1 MAHVLLAEDDEGIRD
16 FVCLALEG
24 DNHEVVATRNGEEA
38 LEILKSGADGFDIL
52 IADIQMPGMD
62 GIELAKMA
70 AVENAEMSILLISGV
85 INQLQRAENIEGLVQ
100 GILHKPFTL
109 EQIRNE
115 VIDIVGQPDPT
126 EVEME
131 EAS

>member
-38 LEILKSGADGFDIL
+38 LEILKGGSDGFDIL
-52 IADIQMPGMD
+52 IADIQMPGID
-62 GIELAKMA
+62 GIELAKQA
-70 AVENAEMSILLISGV
+70 AAENSEMSILLISGV
-85 INQLQRAENIEGLVQ
+85 INQLQRAENIDGLVQ

-109 EQIRNE
+109 EQIRSE
-115 VIDIVGQPDPT
+115 VIDIVGEPDPA